1 MRHRSLGKRL
11 NFMSTLMI
19 VPMTVLVVYLL
30 FSLMEFCGAYSQMVR
45 NIDEANTYSGSFKKD
60 IDYVMYREVI
70 GSRTYR
76 QIYAMPKETRPM
88 GWEQLKNP
96 YPLIADARGAFQNLM
111 GHTDGRENSG
121 NVRWIL
127 HDLDRLKI
135 VVGEIDANIEGRGS
149 YDESNNKLQLGV
161 YLLTS
166 DIQKQIQNYVYREA
180 LNFQAIQNGLT
191 TQGQTAVRISLVL
204 LIGIVLSNL
213 IVSRSITKSVVDP
226 IRKLCRATERV
237 AKGDFTKTT
246 TVRATDEVEILAE
259 SFNNMQGEIGRL
271 IENIK
276 EEQNRRRVLEL
287 QLLQEQINPHFLY
300 NTLDTI
306 VWLAEGGQDEEVV
319 AMVTSLSEFFR
330 SMLSGG
336 RDFVTIDEETR
347 HIASYLKIQRVR
359 YQDILDYEIRVDED
373 LSQYLIL
380 KLTLQPLVENA
391 LYHGI
396 KNKRGRGKITVEG
409 HRRGDEVVFTVRD
422 DGIGMTEQE
431 QAELRKAVKRENGT
445 SRKGFGLAN
454 VDERLRLHYGES
466 YGLSFTSAPGRGTV
480 FTVRI
485 PLRGQS

>member
-1 MRHRSLGKRL
+1 
-11 NFMSTLMI
+11 MI

-237 AKGDFTKTT
+237 AKG
-246 TVRATDEVEILAE
+246 
-259 SFNNMQGEIGRL
+259 
-271 IENIK
+271 
-276 EEQNRRRVLEL
+276 EQNRRRVLEL

-347 HIASYLKIQRVR
+347 HIASYLKIQQVR
-359 YQDILDYEIRVDED
+359 YQDILDYEIRVDEG
-373 LSQYLIL
+373 LSEYLIL

-396 KNKRGRGKITVEG
+396 KNKRGKGKITVEG
-409 HRRGDEVVFTVRD
+409 HQRGDEVVFTVSD
-422 DGIGMTEQE
+422 DGIGMTERE

-485 PLRGQS
+485 PLRGES